1 MKKKTLIYIAG
12 GAAVAGLVWWW
23 LSRPKTTVVSPVYR
37 VVSNPQAVAP
47 VAADITAA
55 GNAAAAIINA
65 ANSGNAGQVQVPQ
78 SLQNISSG
86 SGSDLP
92 SADNPSSVYS
102 LETSPLMA
110 GGIYGS
116 RS

>member
-1 MKKKTLIYIAG
+1 M
-12 GAAVAGLVWWW
+12 
-23 LSRPKTTVVSPVYR
+23 YR

-65 ANSGNAGQVQVPQ
+65 AS
-78 SLQNISSG
+78 SSG
-86 SGSDLP
+86 SSSGQDSTSGGGGNDLSNAASP
-92 SADNPSSVYS
+92 GSVYS

-116 RS
+116 RC